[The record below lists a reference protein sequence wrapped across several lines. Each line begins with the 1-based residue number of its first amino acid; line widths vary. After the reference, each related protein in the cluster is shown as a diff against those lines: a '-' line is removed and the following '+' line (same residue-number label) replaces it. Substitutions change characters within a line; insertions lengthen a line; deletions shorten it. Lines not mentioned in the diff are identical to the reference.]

1 MFVVYISYEML
12 HITNTED
19 IDSSFNTGYPWWID
33 SYARYE
39 AFQVTMFLIQE
50 VILGALYLYYVKGAF
65 PKDKAL
71 VFHTV
76 YIQIVVIILDMIMVG
91 TEYAGFYDYQITTKT
106 LLYCLKVKLEF
117 AVLNM
122 LQETVKTNKA
132 AACVTN
138 LKTNMEPK
146 KPEANTN
153 QQPEISNRAT
163 NS

>member
-1 MFVVYISYEML
+1 MIIFNYVVCHLPTTTLTFGANLIG
-12 HITNTED
+12 T
-19 IDSSFNTGYPWWID
+19 PWWID

-163 NS
+163 N